1 MAPHPPRAA
10 GPQCGSTT
18 AWNHST
24 LQVIVKQKILVLFME
39 IGGGLLLAMSD
50 DIVHIALCLIRCT
63 FDQGRADRY
72 SNYGL
77 WLLLG
82 ILL

>member
-1 MAPHPPRAA
+1 MAPPTPPPGG

-18 AWNHST
+18 AWNHLT

-50 DIVHIALCLIRCT
+50 DIVHIALCLIRFT
-63 FDQGRADRY
+63 FDQGRADR
-72 SNYGL
+72 
-77 WLLLG
+77 
-82 ILL
+82 